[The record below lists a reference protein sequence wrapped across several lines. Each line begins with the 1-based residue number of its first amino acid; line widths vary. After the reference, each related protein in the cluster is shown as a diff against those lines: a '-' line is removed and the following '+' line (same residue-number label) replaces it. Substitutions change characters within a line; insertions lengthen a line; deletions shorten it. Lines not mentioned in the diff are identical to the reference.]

1 MGCFR
6 VVLSSLFLLGASW
19 AWGQITR
26 VDFQQRKEI
35 EKTVADL
42 RYLNAKLTVEKKDL
56 AAAQSDLTTMRGR
69 LLTLQEVQALRDR
82 IQKDEADIRS
92 DTDSLVKALSFL
104 RLNWATLTQGEKNL
118 VMEVE
123 QNQT

>member
-1 MGCFR
+1 MGWFR

-35 EKTVADL
+35 EKTMADL
-42 RYLNAKLTVEKKDL
+42 RYLDAKLTAEKKDL
-56 AAAQSDLTTMRGR
+56 AAAQSDLTTTRGR

-118 VMEVE
+118 VVEVE